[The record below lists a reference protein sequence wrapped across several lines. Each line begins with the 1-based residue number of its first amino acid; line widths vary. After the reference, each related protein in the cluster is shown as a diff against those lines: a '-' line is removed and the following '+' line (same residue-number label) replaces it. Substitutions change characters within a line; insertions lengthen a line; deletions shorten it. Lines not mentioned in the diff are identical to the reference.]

1 MRICLSCES
10 QNFDA
15 MNIKCFL
22 VDTRHLYFITLGS
35 DGTVFGWVSTNLD
48 IGADER
54 SRSVSGLRPA
64 RKYQFRVFAENK
76 IGEGE
81 PSTPKPDVPIEMPQQ
96 RKYHTFS
103 MKKHLYNRG
112 TLCVRGFGKLLN
124 EYFCKH

>member
-1 MRICLSCES
+1 MPIYLKYES
-10 QNFDA
+10 PNFDA
-15 MNIKCFL
+15 MNIKCFT
-22 VDTRHLYFITLGS
+22 VDTWHLYFITLGS

-96 RKYHTFS
+96 RKYHNFS
-103 MKKHLYNRG
+103 TKNV
-112 TLCVRGFGKLLN
+112 TLCVWDSGNPLN